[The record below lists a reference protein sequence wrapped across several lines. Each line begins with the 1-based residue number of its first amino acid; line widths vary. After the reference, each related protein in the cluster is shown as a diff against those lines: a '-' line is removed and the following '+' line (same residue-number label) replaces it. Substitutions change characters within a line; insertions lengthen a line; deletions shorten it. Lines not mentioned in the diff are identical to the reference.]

1 MKPYIDFCTTLSIEL
16 QNKNRVHNKLRKHWG
31 VTRVNGV
38 EVFNRFLFLWP
49 TALIYR
55 GSMLKAAKIFNIT
68 EKDIFGHAKDG
79 VEHTFLYFNPVKLNT
94 ASYNREG
101 IANLLEAQ
109 VPFDEWR
116 EFSITYTDSKNPDKF
131 VGYSKEMILK
141 YVKDNYRYES
151 MRVGLSTNGK
161 LTGIDEFLGPYVL
174 QDNGVDFVVEA
185 LDAEVTAIAVKTV
198 DHPYASISSKYA
210 VTQTYQSGI
219 SVAYRYKR
227 TGHLNDDS
235 PVVSAIMSGLAK
247 DPLDSYSITR
257 NLMKHISPP
266 ATDTIWYNGQLRTDI
281 VKNFKAQDYF
291 KIVYG
296 SIDIEQIME
305 KPKGNFL
312 TKAVGVILAV
322 VVFVF
327 TLGTGTA
334 ISVAILAT
342 AFAAAALTLTL
353 YSMAMAMMGYPGT
366 AMYIGRW
373 AKVVGIVATVL
384 GIAAAIQSLAQNLAS
399 NAARASTNTAAT
411 NAATGTASAST
422 GAATAVGTEVAAT
435 AASEITLDVVVD
447 TAVSML
453 KDSITNASPLSMAST
468 ASKVISPLVEL
479 REKNKLKDLKTV
491 QDEVRAQESVLADM
505 YDKNG
510 HFGLEDIRTYTKP
523 LTTSMLQ
530 YEIDWLYEEGPNNIL
545 RPSFARFGMNI
556 ISNDVLPITARKGY
570 LSNLTVQ

>member
-31 VTRVNGV
+31 VTTVNGV

-49 TALIYR
+49 TALINK
-55 GSMLKAAKIFNIT
+55 GSALKAAKIFNIT
-68 EKDIFGHAKDG
+68 EKDILGHAKDG
-79 VEHTFLYFNPVKLNT
+79 VEHTFLYFNPVKIMTN
-94 ASYNREG
+94 SYNKEG
-101 IANLLEAQ
+101 VANLLEAQ

-131 VGYSKEMILK
+131 VGYSKEMILE
-141 YVKDNYRYES
+141 YVKDNYEYES
-151 MRVGLSTNGK
+151 MRVGLSTKGK
-161 LTGIDEFLGPYVL
+161 LEGIDDFLGPYVL

-185 LDAEVTAIAVKTV
+185 MDATVTAIAVKTV
-198 DHPYASISSKYA
+198 DHPYASTNNKYA

-247 DPLDSYSITR
+247 DPSDSYSITR

-281 VKNFKAQDYF
+281 VKNFKTQDYF

-296 SIDIEQIME
+296 SIDIEQIMK

-312 TKAVGVILAV
+312 TKVIGVVLAV

-327 TLGTGTA
+327 TLGTGTP
-334 ISVAILAT
+334 ISMAVLAM
-342 AFAAAALTLTL
+342 AFSAAALMLTL
-353 YSMAMAMMGYPGT
+353 YSIAMTMMGYPGT
-366 AMYIGRW
+366 GMYIGRW

-384 GIAAAIQSLAQNLAS
+384 SIASAIQSFAKNVVS
-399 NAARASTNTAAT
+399 NAAKAGA
-411 NAATGTASAST
+411 
-422 GAATAVGTEVAAT
+422 GAAAAVGTEVTTTAT
-435 AASEITLDVVVD
+435 TEITLDAVVD
-447 TAVSML
+447 TTVSMI

-479 REKNKLKDLKTV
+479 REKNKLEDLKTV
-491 QDEVRAQESVLADM
+491 QDEVRAQEMVLADL

-510 HFGLEDIRTYTKP
+510 HLGLADIRTYTKP

-570 LSNLTVQ
+570 LSNLIVQ

>member
-31 VTRVNGV
+31 VTTVDGV

-49 TALIYR
+49 TALIYK

-68 EKDIFGHAKDG
+68 EKDILGHAKDG
-79 VEHTFLYFNPVKLNT
+79 VEHTFLYFNPVKIMTN
-94 ASYNREG
+94 SYNKEG
-101 IANLLEAQ
+101 VANLLEAQ

-141 YVKDNYRYES
+141 YVKDNYQYGS

-185 LDAEVTAIAVKTV
+185 MDATVTAIAVKTV
-198 DHPYASISSKYA
+198 DHPYASISNKYA

-235 PVVSAIMSGLAK
+235 PVVSAIMSGLAN
-247 DPLDSYSITR
+247 DPSDSYSITR

-312 TKAVGVILAV
+312 TKVIGVVIAI

-334 ISVAILAT
+334 ISMAVLAM
-342 AFAAAALTLTL
+342 AFSAAALSLTL
-353 YSMAMAMMGYPGT
+353 YSMIMTMIGYPGT
-366 AMYIGRW
+366 GMYIGRW

-384 GIAAAIQSLAQNLAS
+384 SIASAIQSFAKNVVS
-399 NAARASTNTAAT
+399 NAAKAGA
-411 NAATGTASAST
+411 
-422 GAATAVGTEVAAT
+422 GAAAAVGTEVATTAT
-435 AASEITLDVVVD
+435 TELTLDAVVD
-447 TAVSML
+447 TTVSMI
-453 KDSITNASPLSMAST
+453 KDSITNASPLSMASMT
-468 ASKVISPLVEL
+468 SKVISPLVEL
-479 REKNKLKDLKTV
+479 REKNKLEDLKTV
-491 QDEVRAQESVLADM
+491 QDEVRAQEMVLADL

-510 HFGLEDIRTYTKP
+510 HLGLADIRTYTKP

-570 LSNLTVQ
+570 LSNLIVQ

>member
-31 VTRVNGV
+31 VTTVNGV

-94 ASYNREG
+94 NSYNREG

-116 EFSITYTDSKNPDKF
+116 EFSITYTDSENPDKF
-131 VGYSKEMILK
+131 VGYSKEMILE
-141 YVKDNYRYES
+141 YVKDNYQYES

-161 LTGIDEFLGPYVL
+161 LEGIDEFLGPYVL

-185 LDAEVTAIAVKTV
+185 MDATVTAIAVKTV

-227 TGHLNDDS
+227 IGHLNDDS
-235 PVVSAIMSGLAK
+235 PVVSSIMSGLAN
-247 DPLDSYSITR
+247 DPLDSHSITR

-296 SIDIEQIME
+296 SIDIEQIMK

-312 TKAVGVILAV
+312 TKVVGVILAI

-334 ISVAILAT
+334 ISMTVLTVA
-342 AFAAAALTLTL
+342 FSAAALTLTL
-353 YSMAMAMMGYPGT
+353 YSMAMTAMGYPGT
-366 AMYIGRW
+366 GMYIGRW

-384 GIAAAIQSLAQNLAS
+384 SIASAIQSFAKNVAS
-399 NAARASTNTAAT
+399 NA
-411 NAATGTASAST
+411 ASAST
-422 GAATAVGTEVAAT
+422 GAATAVGTEVATTAT
-435 AASEITLDVVVD
+435 TELTLDAVVD
-447 TAVSML
+447 TTVSMI
-453 KDSITNASPLSMAST
+453 KDSITNASPLSTASM

-479 REKNKLKDLKTV
+479 REKNKLEDLKTL
-491 QDEVRAQESVLADM
+491 QDEVKAQEMVLADL

-510 HFGLEDIRTYTKP
+510 HLGLADIRTYTKP

-570 LSNLTVQ
+570 LSNLIVQ